1 MKKRRLRANRVAF
14 YVNDTELELLQQNA
28 ESCNMSVSEFLRNCI
43 VYKAEI
49 EELQEKEKTFVENFK
64 ELQRV
69 GVNLNQLTRSL
80 NKLVVSSQ
88 DKKSKG
94 FFMKILSDVTDMG
107 IEMKIRSVLDDMTE
121 ILKRIKGR

>member
-43 VYKAEI
+43 IYKAEI
-49 EELQEKEKTFVENFK
+49 EELQEKEKAFIDNFK
-64 ELQRV
+64 ELQRI

-80 NKLVVSSQ
+80 NKLVASSQ
-88 DKKSKG
+88 DKKTKG
-94 FFMKILSDVTDMG
+94 FLMKILSDVTDMG
-107 IEMKIRSVLDDMTE
+107 VEMKIRSVLEDMAD